1 MPISEIGRP
10 KPSRG
15 RLKRPQ
21 RGAEHGFTLVELM
34 IVLTILGLMSAAV
47 IIGLP
52 DTRGSLTGEAER
64 FAARANAAHELAIMD
79 ARAVSIQIS
88 RSGYGFAQRDKR
100 EWKPLNAQPFTKYS
114 WDEGTQAAGAGRII
128 FDSTGSAEPAEV
140 TLVRDDDR
148 VTVSIGHDGR
158 IDVRA

>member
-1 MPISEIGRP
+1 LRRS
-10 KPSRG
+10 
-15 RLKRPQ
+15 
-21 RGAEHGFTLVELM
+21 AEHGFTSLRRSAERGFTLVELM

-47 IIGLP
+47 VIGLP
-52 DTRGSLTGEAER
+52 DTRGSLTAEAER
-64 FAARANAAHELAIMD
+64 FAARANAAQELAIMD
-79 ARAVSIQIS
+79 ARAISIQVS

-100 EWKPLNAQPFTKYS
+100 EWKPLNARPFTNYS
-114 WDEGTQAAGAGRII
+114 WSEGTQTAGASRIV

-148 VTVSIGHDGR
+148 VSISIGHDGR